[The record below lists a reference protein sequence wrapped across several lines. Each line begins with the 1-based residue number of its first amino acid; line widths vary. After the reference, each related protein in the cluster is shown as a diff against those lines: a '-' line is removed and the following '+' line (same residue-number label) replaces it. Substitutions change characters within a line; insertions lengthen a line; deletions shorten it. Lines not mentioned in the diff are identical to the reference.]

1 MPADLII
8 ERTSDA
14 TIGFGNLP
22 LTRIV
27 IYASRETGDIYVPE
41 IVISDSQWQTQIG
54 FERPR
59 VVDIMRCTCRIIY

>member
-1 MPADLII
+1 MSADLII

-27 IYASRETGDIYVPE
+27 IYAARDRDIYVLE

-59 VVDIMRCTCRIIY
+59 VVDIMRRTCRIIY